1 MICLSKRKPVNPS
14 KDKKIFTRTAAKVKS
29 INLGVKNFRG
39 GIRL

>member
-1 MICLSKRKPVNPS
+1 MAKRRPVRPAT
-14 KDKKIFTRTAAKVKS
+14 DKKVFTRTAAKVKS

>member
-1 MICLSKRKPVNPS
+1 MGKRSAVNPR
-14 KDKKIFTRTAAKVKS
+14 KDQKVFTRTAAKVKS

>member
-1 MICLSKRKPVNPS
+1 MRRPVN
-14 KDKKIFTRTAAKVKS
+14 KKRDKKIFTKTASKTKS